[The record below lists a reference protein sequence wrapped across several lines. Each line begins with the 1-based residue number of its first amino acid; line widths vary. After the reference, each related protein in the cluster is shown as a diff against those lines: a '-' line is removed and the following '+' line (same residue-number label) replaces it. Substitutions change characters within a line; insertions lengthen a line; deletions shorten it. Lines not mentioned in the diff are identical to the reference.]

1 MSSVRFFLCIFLVLF
16 TFIDIVKP
24 FKGNYGDANYSFF
37 QATPVNNTEETQ
49 KNEPTDVQSNITQ
62 NEEIN
67 NTKPL
72 QENITTNQQNNNEQQ
87 NNNIAQNISEQQNNN
102 DTTVSHTPNDTSSN
116 TIDNSN
122 INKLDKSNDTNNI
135 IKHEENNQTKGNNPE
150 TIQHTEP
157 LTNQNTNE
165 VKINDHNEHEKNT
178 AENKI
183 EGQHNNIN
191 HHSYDINKN
200 QNINNN
206 IINENADKNVPQLE
220 QTANS
225 NEQHINEHTTNHPI
239 ESHMGEHNHEQI
251 NEPTHSENATT
262 PTNEPTHSENATTT
276 KNEPTHSENA
286 TTSTNETTHNE
297 HATTT
302 KNEAIHSENATNLT
316 NESTH
321 SEHATTLTNEAT
333 HNEHV
338 TTPTHEATHN
348 EHVSNPTN
356 VPTHNKHATTP
367 THEATHNEHVTNPTN
382 EATHSENAT
391 TSTNE
396 QHAHDQNTEVHPNDK
411 LAVVPFQGIKN
422 NIPSNESQPI
432 VSFPNEDDNHAHN
445 EGSINTSVEGEHNN
459 TENKEGPIIT
469 PLEGEKEGT
478 ANKEDVTPTHIVGE
492 HVPPQ
497 THQGHIITPVGGQ
510 HVPTQTHHEHMT
522 TPVGGQYTHGQEN
535 NDATYMTMNTDESS
549 NSDTKGEHSN
559 LRAYNKNMN
568 NNKVQND
575 KYDSDTLSSDG
586 LDDTYSSM
594 QQNFDKNGI
603 DSFKGKGLH
612 VSLRERIIM
621 EIMESAKNGIDGLL
635 KLKDSK
641 DSGNLFMEAL
651 EKLNINIKELNKNKN
666 LISLEVYD
674 KILSTM
680 FKILTEMS
688 FYEDSKFYE
697 TLGIKKDILNQ
708 SLKDIK
714 IKILRKIGVSY
725 SRLPPI
731 IKHTEGKC
739 ALKDLIISIS
749 SKELAQ
755 RMAIMF
761 IKWLS
766 PDEYGSVVD
775 YKTNVEL
782 NVLCSGAPILIQQWK
797 YYQNMLGFEEDKDHA
812 YLGLIDELLVMNKRY
827 SENKDYVK
835 TLENIKKSKVFKH
848 CTKIMRIGG
857 KVSSVPFNYENVKK
871 PSSSIIGSLGNLIKA
886 NISTYYKATAQ
897 RINSYFHYTEKKSK
911 KSSPLKIISVCTLL
925 HITDMLY
932 KCSDENSNG
941 VMDLYNLQ
949 FNTLN
954 MKGKMVLQYLV
965 HLKFLTEEKKS
976 HLKEI
981 CEPQNGLIDETLTKM
996 LALLSTDSHEL
1007 LSHELENKGFDEDY
1021 IQDEIKN
1028 INESD
1033 NNIRDKEEDDA
1044 ENMIF
1049 DDL

>member
-24 FKGNYGDANYSFF
+24 FEGNYGDANYSFF
-37 QATPVNNTEETQ
+37 QATPVNNAGETQ

-72 QENITTNQQNNNEQQ
+72 QENITNNQQNNNEQLNNNEQQNNNIAQNISEQQ

-102 DTTVSHTPNDTSSN
+102 DTTVSHIPNDTSSN

-122 INKLDKSNDTNNI
+122 INQLDKSNDTNNI
-135 IKHEENNQTKGNNPE
+135 IKHEENNQTKENNPE

-165 VKINDHNEHEKNT
+165 VKINDHNEHEKHT
-178 AENKI
+178 EENKI

-191 HHSYDINKN
+191 HHSDDMNKN

-206 IINENADKNVPQLE
+206 MINENADKNVPQLD
-220 QTANS
+220 QTAKS

-239 ESHMGEHNHEQI
+239 ESHMGEHNRDQI
-251 NEPTHSENATT
+251 NEAIHN
-262 PTNEPTHSENATTT
+262 ENATTT

-286 TTSTNETTHNE
+286 TTPTNETTH
-297 HATTT
+297 
-302 KNEAIHSENATNLT
+302 SENATT
-316 NESTH
+316 
-321 SEHATTLTNEAT
+321 
-333 HNEHV
+333 
-338 TTPTHEATHN
+338 
-348 EHVSNPTN
+348 
-356 VPTHNKHATTP
+356 
-367 THEATHNEHVTNPTN
+367 PTN

-411 LAVVPFQGIKN
+411 LAVVPFQGIRN

-478 ANKEDVTPTHIVGE
+478 TNKEDVTPTHIVGE
-492 HVPPQ
+492 QVPPQ
-497 THQGHIITPVGGQ
+497 THQGYIITPVGGQ
-510 HVPTQTHHEHMT
+510 HALTQTHHEHMT

-535 NDATYMTMNTDESS
+535 NDARYMTMNTDESS
-549 NSDTKGEHSN
+549 NSDTKGEHLN

-568 NNKVQND
+568 NNKVHND
-575 KYDSDTLSSDG
+575 KYDSDTLTSDG

-621 EIMESAKNGIDGLL
+621 EIMESGKNGIDGLL

-651 EKLNINIKELNKNKN
+651 EKLNININELKKNKN

-761 IKWLS
+761 MKWLS

-871 PSSSIIGSLGNLIKA
+871 PSASIIGSLGNLIKA

-965 HLKFLTEEKKS
+965 HLKFLSEEKKS

-996 LALLSTDSHEL
+996 LSLLSTDSHEI

>member
-24 FKGNYGDANYSFF
+24 FKGNYGEANFSFF
-37 QATPVNNTEETQ
+37 QAAPASNTEEPQ
-49 KNEPTDVQSNITQ
+49 KTEPIDAQSNITQ

-72 QENITTNQQNNNEQQ
+72 QENITNNQQNNNEQQ
-87 NNNIAQNISEQQNNN
+87 NNNIAQNISEQANINVQQNNN
-102 DTTVSHTPNDTSSN
+102 IAQNINEQQNNIDTTISHIPNDTISN
-116 TIDNSN
+116 PIDNSN
-122 INKLDKSNDTNNI
+122 INILDKSKDTNNI
-135 IKHEENNQTKGNNPE
+135 IKHEENNQTKESNLE
-150 TIQHTEP
+150 TIQPTEP

-165 VKINDHNEHEKNT
+165 VKINDHNEHEKDS
-178 AENKI
+178 AENKT
-183 EGQHNNIN
+183 EEQHNNIN
-191 HHSYDINKN
+191 HHSDDINKN
-200 QNINNN
+200 QGIYNNMK
-206 IINENADKNVPQLE
+206 NENAHKNVPQLD
-220 QTANS
+220 QTASS
-225 NEQHINEHTTNHPI
+225 NEKHINEHTTNQSF
-239 ESHMGEHNHEQI
+239 ESHNGENNHDQI
-251 NEPTHSENATT
+251 NEPTHSEQTTTTMNKPIHSEHTATPTNEPTHIENATTTMNKPIHIENATTPANEPTHSENAIIPTNESTHSENAIIPTNESTHSENAIIPTNESTHSENATT
-262 PTNEPTHSENATTT
+262 PTNESTHSENAII
-276 KNEPTHSENA
+276 P
-286 TTSTNETTHNE
+286 
-297 HATTT
+297 
-302 KNEAIHSENATNLT
+302 T

-321 SEHATTLTNEAT
+321 SENSII
-333 HNEHV
+333 
-338 TTPTHEATHN
+338 P
-348 EHVSNPTN
+348 
-356 VPTHNKHATTP
+356 
-367 THEATHNEHVTNPTN
+367 
-382 EATHSENAT
+382 
-391 TSTNE
+391 TNE
-396 QHAHDQNTEVHPNDK
+396 QHSHDQNTEVHPNDK
-411 LAVVPFQGIKN
+411 LAVVPFQGRN
-422 NIPSNESQPI
+422 NHVPSNESQPI
-432 VSFPNEDDNHAHN
+432 ISFPNEDDNHAQN
-445 EGSINTSVEGEHNN
+445 EGSINMPDERKHNN
-459 TENKEGPIIT
+459 TENKKGPIIT
-469 PLEGEKEGT
+469 PLEGEQAGT
-478 ANKEDVTPTHIVGE
+478 AHKEDLTPTYIVGE
-492 HVPPQ
+492 HAPTK
-497 THQGHIITPVGGQ
+497 THHEYIITPVGE
-510 HVPTQTHHEHMT
+510 HV
-522 TPVGGQYTHGQEN
+522 HGQEN
-535 NDATYMTMNTDESS
+535 NDTTYVTMKTDESG
-549 NSDTKGEHSN
+549 NHDTKGEHSS

-568 NNKVQND
+568 NNHVQGD
-575 KYDSDTLSSDG
+575 KYDSDTLHSEG
-586 LDDTYSSM
+586 VDDAYSSM

-612 VSLRERIIM
+612 VSLRERIII

-641 DSGNLFMEAL
+641 DCGKLFMEAL
-651 EKLNINIKELNKNKN
+651 EKLNINIKDLKKDKN

-714 IKILRKIGVSY
+714 IKMLRKLGVSY

-739 ALKDLIISIS
+739 AIKDIIISIS

-761 IKWLS
+761 IKWLA
-766 PDEYGSVVD
+766 PDEYGTVVD
-775 YKTNVEL
+775 YENNVEL

-827 SENKDYVK
+827 SQNKEYVQ
-835 TLENIKKSKVFKH
+835 TLEKMKKSKVFKH

-886 NISTYYKATAQ
+886 NINTYYKATAQ

-932 KCSDENSNG
+932 KCSDEKSNG

-949 FNTLN
+949 LNTLN

-965 HLKFLTEEKKS
+965 HLKFLTEEKKN

-981 CEPQNGLIDETLTKM
+981 CEPQNGLIDETVTKM
-996 LALLSTDSHEL
+996 LTLLSTDSHEL

-1044 ENMIF
+1044 EKMIF